1 MPTTRPTA
9 PARLARRTT
18 ALASAL
24 CAAVSIAGCGLA
36 DSGSSTQQLDTVVV
50 GSANF
55 TESILLGE
63 IYAQALEADGVD
75 VDTQPNIGSREAYMQ
90 AIQGDNPSIN
100 VLPEYLGYLLEFYN
114 DEIPDTSVPAVQQ
127 QLSEELPA
135 SLETL
140 AVSDA
145 TDEDAIV
152 VTQQTANKYDLQSI
166 ADLKPVAGRLVA
178 GGSPE
183 FRTRHTGLAGM
194 REEYGVEFKDFKTLD
209 AGGPLSEK
217 ALLSNEIQVS
227 DFFTTQSVIDEH
239 NLVVLDD
246 PKNII
251 LPGNIV
257 PVVRAD
263 VPERAQ
269 VQKTLDAISQVLTT
283 EKLSQ
288 MVAAVD
294 EDKEPIDSVAEQ
306 FLQEEGL
313 AGSAAGP
320 V

>member
-24 CAAVSIAGCGLA
+24 VAAVSIAGCGLA
-36 DSGSSTQQLDTVVV
+36 QSGSSSQSLDTVVV

-63 IYAQALEADGVD
+63 IYAQALEAKGVD
-75 VDTQPNIGSREAYMQ
+75 VDQQPNIGSREAYMQ

-100 VLPEYLGYLLEFYN
+100 VLPEYLGYLLEYYN
-114 DEIPDTSVPAVQQ
+114 DKIPDTSVPAVQA
-127 QLSEELPA
+127 QLKKELP
-135 SLETL
+135 STLDTL
-140 AVSDA
+140 AVSKA

-152 VTQQTANKYDLQSI
+152 VTQKTAKKYDLKSI
-166 ADLKPVAGRLVA
+166 ADLKPVAGQMMA

-183 FRTRHTGLAGM
+183 FRTRQAGVAGM
-194 REEYGVEFKDFKTLD
+194 RDQYGVEFKGYKTLD
-209 AGGPLSEK
+209 AGGPLSED
-217 ALLSNEIQVS
+217 ALMSNEIQVS
-227 DFFTTQSVIDEH
+227 DFFTTQSVIQEK

-246 PKNII
+246 PKDII

-257 PVVRAD
+257 PVIRKD
-263 VPERAQ
+263 VPDRATVEQ
-269 VQKTLDAISQVLTT
+269 TLDQISKVLTT
-283 EKLSQ
+283 EELSQ

-294 EDKEPIDSVAEQ
+294 EQKQPIDNVAEQ
-306 FLQEEGL
+306 FLKEQGL
-313 AGSAAGP
+313 AG
-320 V
+320 

>member
-1 MPTTRPTA
+1 VPTTRPSSRA
-9 PARLARRTT
+9 GLARRTT
-18 ALASAL
+18 ALTSAL
-24 CAAVSIAGCGLA
+24 VAAVGIAGCGLA
-36 DSGSSTQQLDTVVV
+36 DSGASSQSLDTVVV

-75 VDTQPNIGSREAYMQ
+75 VDQQPNIGSREAYMQ

-100 VLPEYLGYLLEFYN
+100 VLPEYLGYLLEYYN
-114 DEIPDTSVPAVQQ
+114 DNIPNTSVDAVQA
-127 QLSEELPA
+127 QLDKELPPE
-135 SLETL
+135 LDTL

-152 VTQQTANKYDLQSI
+152 VTQQTAEKYDLKSI
-166 ADLKPVAGRLVA
+166 ADLKPVAGQMVA

-194 REEYGVEFKDFKTLD
+194 SEEYGVEFKGFKTLD

-217 ALLSNEIQVS
+217 ALLSNQIQVS
-227 DFFTTQSVIDEH
+227 DFFTTQSVIDEE

-246 PKNII
+246 PKDII

-257 PVVRAD
+257 PVIRDD
-263 VPERAQ
+263 VPDRAQ
-269 VQKTLDAISQVLTT
+269 VEQTLNAVSQALTT
-283 EKLSQ
+283 EELSQ

-294 EDKEPIDSVAEQ
+294 EDKEPIDDVAEQ
-306 FLQEEGL
+306 FLQEQGL
-313 AGSAAGP
+313 GG
-320 V
+320 

>member
-1 MPTTRPTA
+1 VTTTRPTA

-24 CAAVSIAGCGLA
+24 VAAVSIAGCGLA
-36 DSGSSTQQLDTVVV
+36 DSGASSQQLDTVVV

-63 IYAQALEADGVD
+63 IYAQALEAKGVD
-75 VDTQPNIGSREAYMQ
+75 VDQQPNIGSREAYMQ

-100 VLPEYLGYLLEFYN
+100 VLPEYLGYLLEYYN
-114 DEIPDTSVPAVQQ
+114 DNIPNTSVDAVQA
-127 QLSEELPA
+127 QLHKELP
-135 SLETL
+135 STLDTL
-140 AVSDA
+140 AVSQA

-152 VTQQTANKYDLQSI
+152 VTQKTAKKYDLHSI
-166 ADLKPVAGRLVA
+166 ADLKPVAGKLVA

-183 FRTRHTGLAGM
+183 FRTRHAGVAGM
-194 REEYGVEFKDFKTLD
+194 REEYGVEFKDYKTLD
-209 AGGPLSEK
+209 AGGPLSED

-227 DFFTTQSVIDEH
+227 DFFTTQSVIPEK

-246 PKNII
+246 PKDII

-257 PVVRAD
+257 PVIRKD
-263 VPERAQ
+263 VPDRAKVEQ
-269 VQKTLDAISQVLTT
+269 TLDQISQVLTT

-294 EDKEPIDSVAEQ
+294 EDKQPIDNVAEQ
-306 FLQEEGL
+306 FLKEQGL
-313 AGSAAGP
+313 AG
-320 V
+320 

>member
-9 PARLARRTT
+9 PARLARRCI

-24 CAAVSIAGCGLA
+24 VAAAGIAGCGLA
-36 DSGSSTQQLDTVVV
+36 GGGSATQSLDTVVV

-55 TESILLGE
+55 TESILIGE
-63 IYAQALEADGVD
+63 IYAQALEAKGVD
-75 VDTQPNIGSREAYMQ
+75 VDQQPNIGSREAYMQ

-100 VLPEYLGYLLEFYN
+100 VLPEYLGYLLEYYN
-114 DEIPDTSVPAVQQ
+114 DDIPDTSVDAVQA
-127 QLSEELPA
+127 QLRKELPPE
-135 SLETL
+135 LETL

-152 VTQQTANKYDLQSI
+152 VTSKTAKKYDLQSI
-166 ADLKPVAGRLVA
+166 GDLKPVADQMVA

-194 REEYGVEFKDFKTLD
+194 REEYGVEFKGYKTLD

-217 ALLSNEIQVS
+217 ALMSNDIQVS
-227 DFFTTQSVIDEH
+227 DFFTTQSVIDQN

-246 PKNII
+246 PKEII

-257 PVVRAD
+257 PVIRGD
-263 VPERAQ
+263 VPDRDQ
-269 VQKTLDAISQVLTT
+269 VEQTLNTISQALTT
-283 EKLSQ
+283 TELSQ

-294 EDKEPIDSVAEQ
+294 EDKQPIDSVAEK
-306 FLQEEGL
+306 FLQEQGL
-313 AGSAAGP
+313 AG
-320 V
+320 

>member
-24 CAAVSIAGCGLA
+24 VAAVSIAGCGLA
-36 DSGSSTQQLDTVVV
+36 QSGSSSQSLDTVVV

-63 IYAQALEADGVD
+63 IYAQALEAKGVD
-75 VDTQPNIGSREAYMQ
+75 VDQQPNIGSREAYMQ

-100 VLPEYLGYLLEFYN
+100 VLPEYLGYLLEYYN
-114 DEIPDTSVPAVQQ
+114 DKIPDTSVPAVQA
-127 QLSEELPA
+127 QLKKELP
-135 SLETL
+135 STLDTL
-140 AVSDA
+140 AVSKA

-152 VTQQTANKYDLQSI
+152 VTQKTAKKYDLKSI
-166 ADLKPVAGRLVA
+166 ADLKPVAGQMMA

-183 FRTRHTGLAGM
+183 FRTRQAGVAGM
-194 REEYGVEFKDFKTLD
+194 RDQYGVEFKGYKTLD
-209 AGGPLSEK
+209 AGGPLSED
-217 ALLSNEIQVS
+217 ALMSNEIQVS
-227 DFFTTQSVIDEH
+227 DFFTTQSVIQEK

-246 PKNII
+246 PKDII

-257 PVVRAD
+257 PVIRKD
-263 VPERAQ
+263 VPDRAKVEQ
-269 VQKTLDAISQVLTT
+269 TLDQISKVLTT
-283 EKLSQ
+283 EELSQ

-294 EDKEPIDSVAEQ
+294 EQKQPIDNVAEQ
-306 FLQEEGL
+306 FLKEQGL
-313 AGSAAGP
+313 AG
-320 V
+320 